1 MKWAI
6 PLRDTL
12 KKFYADYDFI
22 LRPVFR
28 FLFCLL
34 CLLLLKNRIGVNE
47 TVCKPLVILILAALS
62 AVFPSGFISL
72 ECTLFVL
79 ANMFETSLA
88 MFLLGTVLFLFIVFL
103 YFGFRPGKGIMIM
116 LIPLGFMLK
125 IPYVFPVILGL
136 SSGISAAVPVCIG
149 VLVLKIIEYF
159 SLQSASMV
167 YTKNIETILSDLVV
181 IVKDIFTDR
190 SMYLTL
196 IAFIVCIVA
205 VTLISRLSMNHSWT
219 ISVLTGSALIAVVR
233 IAGSA
238 VLGLET
244 DILFEVIAFLTAAAV
259 SVLYELMIYAV
270 DYRATE
276 HLQFE
281 DDDYYYYVKAVPK
294 ISSDETERRE

>member
-149 VLVLKIIEYF
+149 VLVWKIIEYF

-244 DILFEVIAFLTAAAV
+244 DILYEVIAFLTAAAV